1 MSKREPNLLLTDICE
16 SIDKIKSYTFNYT
29 EQVPENLQPVY
40 NKNIF
45 VNLIKVYTMRTIN
58 ISISDI
64 EFSKF
69 GIKSENLNFTEFIE
83 LVTKELTRQNLNKSI
98 ELAEKYGIAKM
109 TMEDITNEVKADR
122 GNAKSGN

>member
-1 MSKREPNLLLTDICE
+1 
-16 SIDKIKSYTFNYT
+16 
-29 EQVPENLQPVY
+29 
-40 NKNIF
+40 
-45 VNLIKVYTMRTIN
+45 MRTIN

-64 EFSKF
+64 EFTKF

-109 TMEDITNEVKADR
+109 TMEDITNEVKAVR